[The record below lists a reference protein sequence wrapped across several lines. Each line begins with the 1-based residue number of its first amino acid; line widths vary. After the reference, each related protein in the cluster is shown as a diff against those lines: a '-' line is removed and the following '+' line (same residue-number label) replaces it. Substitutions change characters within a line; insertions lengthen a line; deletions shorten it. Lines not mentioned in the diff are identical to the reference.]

1 MKPKILVTRKI
12 MNSAEVRL
20 KKKFDVFLNEKDIP
34 IKYEDLVKV
43 ANQYDGIICSGWD
56 KLDKNFFNQLNN
68 KLQIIAGIG
77 IGYDNIDV
85 ESAKNKKIIVT
96 NSPNKS
102 NDAVAEITIFLL
114 IGAARKAYEG
124 VKIVKSDLWKEKKID
139 WTNFMLG
146 HSLANKTLGIIGMG
160 RIGRVVAKRAK
171 AFGMKIIYFNR
182 NKLSSELEGSAKYYG
197 SVDEMMPHCDF
208 VSINCPSSP
217 ETIKIMSAKA
227 ISLLPLHAVIV
238 NTSRGNTIDEEALL
252 GALENNK
259 IHGAGLDVFN
269 NEPNIDKRFFNLDNC
284 FTLPHIGSADFITRE
299 AMSLQA
305 VENIEAHFSKSA
317 YPSRVI

>member
-238 NTSRGNTIDEEALL
+238 NTSRGNTIDE
-252 GALENNK
+252 
-259 IHGAGLDVFN
+259 
-269 NEPNIDKRFFNLDNC
+269 
-284 FTLPHIGSADFITRE
+284 
-299 AMSLQA
+299 
-305 VENIEAHFSKSA
+305 
-317 YPSRVI
+317 